1 MSLVVKAPRLI
12 RQTFGPLSLVLIITF
27 LSVELIALGLLLAT
41 FGLFEGLN
49 KYAPF
54 D

>member
-12 RQTFGPLSLVLIITF
+12 RQIFGPLFLALIITF
-27 LSVELIALGLLLAT
+27 LSVELIALGFPLAT

-49 KYAPF
+49 KYARF